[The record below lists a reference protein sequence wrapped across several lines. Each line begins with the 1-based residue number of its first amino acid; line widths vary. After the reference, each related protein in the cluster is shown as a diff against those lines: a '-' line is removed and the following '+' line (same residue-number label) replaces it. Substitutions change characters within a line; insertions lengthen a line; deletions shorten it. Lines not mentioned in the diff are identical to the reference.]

1 MRSLGI
7 QHDCKV
13 CLLCELGPA
22 SKQPGPHR
30 KPLRL
35 NCRMETSLQS
45 GERIPVADLRAN
57 FGVALLVK
65 VVEGRCFD
73 IGRCA
78 ERVLFSAGTKQVGPV
93 AQALSALRLSA
104 APGVVVV
111 GDERVVRNVFAMI
124 VETCGGGALD
134 PQALDGSALRWG
146 ENAAVEA
153 RGEQH

>member
-1 MRSLGI
+1 MRSLVI
-7 QHDCKV
+7 QRDCKV
-13 CLLCELGPA
+13 CLHCELGPA

-30 KPLRL
+30 KTLRL
-35 NCRMETSLQS
+35 NGRMETRLQF
-45 GERIPVADLRAN
+45 GKRIPVADLRAN
-57 FGVALLVK
+57 FGVMPLVK
-65 VVEGRCFD
+65 VIEGRRFD

-78 ERVLFSAGTKQVGPV
+78 EGLLFSVGTKQVGPV

-111 GDERVVRNVFAMI
+111 RDERVVSNVFARI
-124 VETCGGGALD
+124 VQAGGGGALD
-134 PQALDGSALRWG
+134 PQALDGSALCWG